1 MAHSKEEAR
10 KTGVTRPFTQTWAGL
25 RGLMGGGQVHWAG
38 DGRKKAQGQGWSQKS
53 A

>member
-10 KTGVTRPFTQTWAGL
+10 KTGVMRPCTQTWAGL
-25 RGLMGGGQVHWAG
+25 RGLMGGGRVPWAG
-38 DGRKKAQGQGWSQKS
+38 DGRKKAQGQGCSQKS

>member
-10 KTGVTRPFTQTWAGL
+10 KTGVTRPCTQTWAGL
-25 RGLMGGGQVHWAG
+25 RGLMGGGRVAWAG
-38 DGRKKAQGQGWSQKS
+38 DGRKKAQGQGCSQKS